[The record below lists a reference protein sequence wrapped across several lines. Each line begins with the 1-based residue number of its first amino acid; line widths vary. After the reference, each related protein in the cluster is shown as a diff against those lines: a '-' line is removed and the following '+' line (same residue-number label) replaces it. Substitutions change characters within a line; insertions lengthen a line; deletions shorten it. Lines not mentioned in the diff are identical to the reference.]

1 MCISAPDAQ
10 PTRENEQA
18 MPRRGKTSA
27 DRPRVN
33 SDPSTRRAAVPLRR
47 AALRSNL
54 RDAVASLDAEDI
66 ALARL
71 QAHLRRAETIHV
83 SARPAASGLRRT
95 TVRIPTALLDR
106 LRERARR
113 DGMTASEVVE
123 RALERFLRLR

>member
-1 MCISAPDAQ
+1 
-10 PTRENEQA
+10 
-18 MPRRGKTSA
+18 MPRRGKTGESRQGGKSDDAKRRASA
-27 DRPRVN
+27 SVRRSAMR
-33 SDPSTRRAAVPLRR
+33 SDFRAAV
-47 AALRSNL
+47 
-54 RDAVASLDAEDI
+54 ASPDAEDI

-83 SARPAASGLRRT
+83 SARPVASGLRRT
-95 TVRIPTALLDR
+95 TVRLPAALLDR